1 MKHTYKYARKKTL
14 SGRIASHPGFAV
26 LCTLAGV
33 ALTSFLGW
41 LGAHQTAVI
50 SEKSSCIARI
60 DANEKI
66 LRDQSAQFM
75 SSIGDLL
82 NYTVFPPSNKPE
94 DLSKVA
100 GPVIKQGFVISAYA
114 PLRLSLIA
122 LKISMTVQQASLAS
136 MGYGNQD
143 VAITSVNDSFG
154 KWPSAYAESLREFD
168 TQRSKCGE

>member
-1 MKHTYKYARKKTL
+1 MPEERTL

-33 ALTSFLGW
+33 ALTSFFGW
-41 LGAHQTAVI
+41 LGAHQSAVI
-50 SEKSSCIARI
+50 SEKTSCISRI
-60 DANEKI
+60 DANERI
-66 LRDQSAQFM
+66 LRDYSAQFM

-100 GPVIKQGFVISAYA
+100 GPVIKQGFAISAYA
-114 PLRLSLIA
+114 PLPLSLIA

-136 MGYGNQD
+136 MGYADQEA
-143 VAITSVNDSFG
+143 AIASINESFG
-154 KWPSAYAESLREFD
+154 KWPSTFAQSMKEFD
-168 TQRSKCGE
+168 KQRSQCGK